1 MKMIK
6 GGAAM
11 LKQDRQSAIVSLLN
25 SSKTGS
31 MTTVKIASEL
41 NVAAMTIRRDL
52 KEMAEHNLLTRI
64 YGGATLYEEKTTKE
78 KRALQKEAKDEIGRE
93 IAHLV
98 EPKTSIYLGAGT
110 TVFASLDFLPK
121 NEDIQFVTNSDI
133 SFHYLADKDMDV
145 TLTGGV
151 YHKTTNEFVGT
162 IAENSLS
169 NFVFDVAFISTNG
182 IWEGGATTSNFA
194 EGNVQ
199 RAAVSRAKR
208 KYIVCDHTKLGKA
221 DRYNFLSLSDVTGLI
236 TDSGISREE
245 AKYYKQFTEV
255 LIGKKVT
262 E

>member
-1 MKMIK
+1 
-6 GGAAM
+6 M

-110 TVFASLDFLPK
+110 TVFASLDFFYPKMRTFNSSQTQTFHSIISLIKIWTSPLQVVFTTRLRTSLSEQLPK
-121 NEDIQFVTNSDI
+121 TPFQILCLMLLLLAPTVFGKEAQQPQILLKEMFNEQPLVVQNVNISYVT
-133 SFHYLADKDMDV
+133 
-145 TLTGGV
+145 TL
-151 YHKTTNEFVGT
+151 
-162 IAENSLS
+162 SLEKP
-169 NFVFDVAFISTNG
+169 T
-182 IWEGGATTSNFA
+182 ATTSF
-194 EGNVQ
+194 
-199 RAAVSRAKR
+199 
-208 KYIVCDHTKLGKA
+208 H
-221 DRYNFLSLSDVTGLI
+221 
-236 TDSGISREE
+236 
-245 AKYYKQFTEV
+245 
-255 LIGKKVT
+255 
-262 E
+262 